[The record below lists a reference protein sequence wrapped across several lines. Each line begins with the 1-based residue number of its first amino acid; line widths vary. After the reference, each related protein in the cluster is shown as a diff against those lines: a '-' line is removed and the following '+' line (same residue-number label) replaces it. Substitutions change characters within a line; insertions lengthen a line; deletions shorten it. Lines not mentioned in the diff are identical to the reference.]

1 MSTASGIS
9 NLAQALRD
17 QHADTTIHDR
27 GDRLLIEASTDRL
40 YDLAV
45 ALTSD
50 HGCEFAD
57 LAIEQHAEQD
67 AEEDTASFTAR
78 YFFYADTGVLV
89 EIVTASTNAE
99 LPAISDR
106 IHAAD
111 WHEREAED
119 MFGIHFTGHPFM
131 GDFILHDTV
140 WPENVAPMRRGFDH
154 GERVSEKGLGEDWQ
168 PPRLIDEPGLF
179 AFPVGP
185 IWSDYAESGL
195 WILET
200 PGEHIH
206 QAHTRL
212 FYKFRGVQ
220 KIAEGQSTGQALLLA
235 ERFSGSSAFA
245 HGLAYCQALEKL
257 AGCEVPARAQ
267 MLRVIV
273 AEFERIRYHAMTI
286 AELAGSTGLAVGKA
300 RGQDIEETLLR
311 LSGEVFSHRYL
322 FGLIAPGGLA
332 WAPDDEALARL
343 DHGLQAAAEELEQLE
358 RLLTASSSF
367 LDRIE
372 EMGGLS
378 TEDAVRYG
386 TLGPVARAA
395 DRTLDLRVSLPY
407 GIYDRL
413 KVTVA
418 HETEGDGYARM
429 RVFFSEIRV
438 SAALI
443 RDLLSRLEDGPFAA
457 PFEVVPGAAL
467 GWVEAPAGATFHW
480 LRVDEAGLIAR
491 WQVAAPSFRNWHAFQ
506 QVFDGAAF
514 QDFPII
520 MASYGL
526 SVAEN
531 DR

>member
-1 MSTASGIS
+1 MSPTS
-9 NLAQALRD
+9 NLAQVLRD
-17 QHADTTIHDR
+17 QHTDTTIYDR

-40 YDLAV
+40 HDLAV

-50 HGCEFAD
+50 HGCEFAV
-57 LAIEQHAEQD
+57 LVIEQD
-67 AEEDTASFTAR
+67 AAEEGSESFTAR
-78 YFFYADTGVLV
+78 YFFYANTGALV
-89 EIVTASTNAE
+89 EIITISTGAE
-99 LPAISDR
+99 LPAISDHV
-106 IHAAD
+106 HAAD

-119 MFGIHFTGHPFM
+119 LFGIRFSGHPFT
-131 GDFILHDTV
+131 GDFVLHNTV
-140 WPENVAPMRRGFDH
+140 WPENVAPMRRGFDP
-154 GERVSEKGLGEDWQ
+154 GKRVKEKGLGEDWQ

-185 IWSDYAESGL
+185 IWSGYAESGL

-206 QAHTRL
+206 QVHTRL
-212 FYKFRGVQ
+212 FYKYRGVQ
-220 KIAEGQSTGQALLLA
+220 KIAEGQTPAQALLLA

-245 HGLAYCQALEKL
+245 HGLTFCQALEKL
-257 AGCEVPARAQ
+257 TGCAVPARAQ
-267 MLRVIV
+267 TLRVIV
-273 AEFERIRYHAMTI
+273 AELERIRYHAMTI

-300 RGQDIEETLLR
+300 RAQDIEETLLR
-311 LSGEVFSHRYL
+311 LSGEVFGHRYL
-322 FGLIAPGGLA
+322 FGLIAPGGFA
-332 WAPDDEALARL
+332 WMPADDALVRL
-343 DHGLQAAAEELEQLE
+343 DHGVQAAAKELEQLE
-358 RLLTASSSF
+358 RLLVASSSF

-386 TLGPVARAA
+386 TVGPVGRAA
-395 DRTLDLRVSLPY
+395 GRTLDLRRSLPY
-407 GIYDRL
+407 GIYDQL

-418 HETEGDGYARM
+418 RETEGDGYARM
-429 RVFFSEIRV
+429 RVFFSEICV
-438 SAALI
+438 SVALI
-443 RDLLSRLEDGPFAA
+443 RDLLSRLEDGPIAA
-457 PFEVVPGAAL
+457 PFEVAPGAAL
-467 GWVEAPAGATFHW
+467 AWVEAPAGAAFHW
-480 LRVDEAGLIAR
+480 LRVDDAGLIAR